1 MAPEAVHPEV
11 EDGVPGALAGMKL
24 GEVSLLG
31 PFAVPGFVPRLVRV
45 YLPRDYDPAEPH
57 LALYLF
63 DGQNAFDDA
72 PSFAGG
78 LHAQTAAEG
87 LAKTKRP
94 VPVVVGID
102 HGGTERIFE
111 LSPFAVAEK
120 AGRLESFLDWVTG
133 LLMPALEAE
142 LNLLPGPRGA
152 VIGGSSM
159 GGLAAFWSHFRH
171 PEAFGGSLVIS
182 PSFWLANQAIFG
194 DIAARPTP
202 GVSRVYLDA
211 GAKEDKGRVV
221 EAIKTMAEHLVGRG
235 YDSDRLMWR
244 ADAKGTHSEACWR
257 RRLPKALRF
266 MYRRA

>member
-1 MAPEAVHPEV
+1 M
-11 EDGVPGALAGMKL
+11 
-24 GEVSLLG
+24 
-31 PFAVPGFVPRLVRV
+31 
-45 YLPRDYDPAEPH
+45 
-57 LALYLF
+57 
-63 DGQNAFDDA
+63 
-72 PSFAGG
+72 
-78 LHAQTAAEG
+78 
-87 LAKTKRP
+87 
-94 VPVVVGID
+94 
-102 HGGTERIFE
+102 
-111 LSPFAVAEK
+111 
-120 AGRLESFLDWVTG
+120 
-133 LLMPALEAE
+133 
-142 LNLLPGPRGA
+142 
-152 VIGGSSM
+152 
-159 GGLAAFWSHFRH
+159 
-171 PEAFGGSLVIS
+171 IS